1 MPAQGWRTNRFYGI
15 PVATN
20 TSRMIKNR
28 FLVGLILFTLTA
40 RAQTEKKDSFYLMSP
55 VEVQSLRAGDE
66 APFAKTNLSKTEIEK
81 RNLGQD
87 LPFLL
92 NTLPGVVVH
101 ADAGNGFG
109 YTGIRIRGTDP
120 TRINMTLNGIPYN
133 DAESQ
138 GVFFV
143 NLPDLA
149 ASANSIQVQR
159 GVGTSSNG
167 AGAFGANLNI
177 STHDN
182 DPQKRLSL
190 QNSYGSFASRK
201 HTLFYQSG
209 IQQGF
214 STDIRLSQIASN
226 GYIDRASSQLASYY
240 VSTAYTQPR
249 YSIRITHFAGKEK
262 TYQAWYG
269 ISESDL
275 RAGNRTV
282 NYAGTEKTGDPYAN
296 ETDNYRQSHTQIFYN
311 RTTKQNGQL
320 AIAFFYTRGK
330 GYYEQYKADQD
341 YARYGMPYP
350 VNGTDTTYTTDLIR
364 QLWLNN
370 HFFGSTY
377 SYQWKKGRSAWTWGG
392 ALTRYVGQHFGKP
405 TWAANGLT
413 VIRNWYD
420 LPADKNDINSY
431 LKWQRT
437 LNANWSVFSD
447 VQARWVEYRL
457 QGFRNNPNIRF
468 HPIYQF
474 INPKAGIRYGKQDWS
489 GFLSIA
495 YAQKEPNRDDFE
507 AGWNQQPKAER
518 LLDLEINVGKR
529 KDTYR
534 WSATFY
540 HMNYRDQLILTG
552 AINDVGAY
560 TRQNIP
566 RSYRMG
572 VELEASVRLP
582 HQLQLSGNL
591 AISQNRVRNFT
602 EYIDDYDHGGQ
613 ITQFYPRS
621 ELALS
626 PTVVSNAVLSWK
638 PIKKL
643 ELQWISK
650 YVSRQ
655 YLDNTSNSRRSLDP
669 YWVQDLLVEYRWE
682 LPKKKSMRLLL
693 QVNNWTNTRYE
704 PNGYTFSYRYG
715 GVLNTENYYF
725 PMAGMNGM
733 LGVEIEL

>member
-66 APFAKTNLSKTEIEK
+66 APFAKTNLSKTEIQK

-201 HTLFYQSG
+201 HTLLYQSG

-296 ETDNYRQSHTQIFYN
+296 ETDNYRQSHTQVFYN

-447 VQARWVEYRL
+447 VQARWGEYRL

-474 INPKAGIRYGKQDWS
+474 INPKAGIRYGQKDWS

-591 AISQNRVRNFT
+591 AISQYRVRNFT
-602 EYIDDYDHGGQ
+602 EYIDDYDYGGQ

-626 PTVVSNAVLSWK
+626 PALVSNAVLSWK
-638 PIKKL
+638 PVKKL

-655 YLDNTSNSRRSLDP
+655 YLDNTSNNRRSLDP

-682 LPKKKSMRLLL
+682 LPRKKSMRLLL

-725 PMAGMNGM
+725 PMATFNWMAGLNIT
-733 LGVEIEL
+733 L

>member
-66 APFAKTNLSKTEIEK
+66 APFAKTNLSKTEIQK

-201 HTLFYQSG
+201 HTLLYQSG

-682 LPKKKSMRLLL
+682 LPRKKSMRLLL

-715 GVLNTENYYF
+715 GVLNMENYYF

>member
-66 APFAKTNLSKTEIEK
+66 APFAKTNLSKKEIEK

-182 DPQKRLSL
+182 NPQKRLSL

-341 YARYGMPYP
+341 YARYDMPYP

-540 HMNYRDQLILTG
+540 HMNYLDQLILTG

-655 YLDNTSNSRRSLDP
+655 YLDNTSNNRRSLDP

-693 QVNNWTNTRYE
+693 QLNNWTNTRYE

>member
-66 APFAKTNLSKTEIEK
+66 APFAKTNLSKKEIEK

-201 HTLFYQSG
+201 HTLLYQSG

-529 KDTYR
+529 KDVYR

-682 LPKKKSMRLLL
+682 LPRKKSMRLLL

>member
-1 MPAQGWRTNRFYGI
+1 MPAQGWRTKRFYGI

-66 APFAKTNLSKTEIEK
+66 APFAKTNLSKKEIEK

-182 DPQKRLSL
+182 NPQKRLSL

-201 HTLFYQSG
+201 HTLLYQSG

-529 KDTYR
+529 KDAYR